1 MLGRKKL
8 VESLLKNPLK
18 KQSASFCTT
27 ATEKGKSKSFSRRVV
42 PFLLFSLTGGVALSA
57 VNDLAIYGGC
67 TSKALEKASQSE
79 AVLEALGEPIERGPW
94 YNASLAVAH
103 NRSSVSCTFPVSG
116 SRGTGIFQLK
126 AVRPGDDA
134 LLPVLLPFLRRQNWE
149 ILMMEALVHIPSN
162 EEKNQTLRKIS
173 QMLLLLPCRIR
184 VTNPLVVQGLKILK
198 IQVHSRKLMLF
209 RSHAATRFC

>member
-1 MLGRKKL
+1 MLARKRL

-18 KQSASFCTT
+18 NQFASFCTT
-27 ATEKGKSKSFSRRVV
+27 TTEKVKSKTFLRKVV

-67 TSKALEKASQSE
+67 SSKALEKASQCQ

-103 NRSSVSCTFPVSG
+103 NRSSVSCTFPVTG

-134 LLPVLLPFLRRQNWE
+134 LLPVLFPFLRRQNWE
-149 ILMMEALVHIPSN
+149 ILMMEALIHIPSN
-162 EEKNQTLRKIS
+162 EEKNQTLRINLSDAAASAITYPGNKPPGCTRS
-173 QMLLLLPCRIR
+173 QDPSTLE
-184 VTNPLVVQGLKILK
+184 
-198 IQVHSRKLMLF
+198 S
-209 RSHAATRFC
+209 